1 MEIQFDRFKT
11 LHAYETN
18 HYGWELDG
26 TDLKVNEKNKDK
38 CFSYF
43 SSISTSFIHISNFKT
58 LEECKIFCDLYIPNA
73 KLYIESFDE
82 WKKRFFHI

>member
-11 LHAYETN
+11 LRAWETT

-26 TDLKVNEKNKDK
+26 TDLKVNEKNKNK

-43 SSISTSFIHISNFKT
+43 PSISNSFIHISNFKT
-58 LEECKIFCDLYIPNA
+58 LEECKIFCDLCIPNA
-73 KLYIESFDE
+73 ELYTESIAE
-82 WKKRFFHI
+82 RYN